1 MLYCTVFRT
10 RWGWFSLAGEG
21 AVSRACLPLPR
32 REMAEQE
39 LLEALGP
46 AAENARFD
54 RAFLPDLQQQI
65 VAYFE
70 GEPVDFRTVP
80 LITLDHT
87 GTFGHRVLCACRA
100 IPFGRTRTYAGLAGK
115 VGHPGAARAVGTALA
130 GNPIPLI
137 IPCHRVLRSDGGLG
151 GFSAPGGTATKQ
163 KLLDHEQGS
172 RRSI

>member
-1 MLYCTVFRT
+1 VLYYTVFRT
-10 RWGWFSLAGEG
+10 RWGWFSLAGDG

-46 AAENARFD
+46 AAEDARFD
-54 RAFLPDLQQQI
+54 RAFLPELQQRI

-70 GEPVDFRTVP
+70 GDPVDFRTVP
-80 LITLDHT
+80 PVTLDQT
-87 GTFGHRVLCACRA
+87 GAFGRCVLSACRA
-100 IPFGRTRTYAGLAGK
+100 IPLARTTTYAELAGK

-130 GNPIPLI
+130 ANPIPLI